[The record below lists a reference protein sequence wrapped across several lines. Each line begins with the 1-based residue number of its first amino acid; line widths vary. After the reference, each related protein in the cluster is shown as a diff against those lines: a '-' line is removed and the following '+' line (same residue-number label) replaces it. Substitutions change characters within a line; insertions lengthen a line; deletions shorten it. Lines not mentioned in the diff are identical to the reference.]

1 MFLLLLS
8 FLFCCLAKERGSLIS
23 ILRDAEAEHNI
34 PSIIPTLESTAEDGH
49 SHTHGFGA
57 PWQDQETGMWFCPP
71 GSEKH
76 LKEGKRHIKERAK

>member
-8 FLFCCLAKERGSLIS
+8 FLSCCLAKERGSL
-23 ILRDAEAEHNI
+23 NI
-34 PSIIPTLESTAEDGH
+34 PSIIPTLESTTEDGR
-49 SHTHGFGA
+49 SHTHEFGA

-76 LKEGKRHIKERAK
+76 VKEGDI

>member
-8 FLFCCLAKERGSLIS
+8 FFPCCLAKEGGSLVG
-23 ILRDAEAEHNI
+23 ILRDAAEAEHNI

-49 SHTHGFGA
+49 GHTHEFGA

-76 LKEGKRHIKERAK
+76 VKEGDI